1 MISGQ
6 ATRMCRICLTSQV
19 SARYIVYIIVLFM
32 VLMILLEMS
41 HLDAMNRLQTNIR
54 TSYRSVDKQLEE
66 QLRQFYQS
74 NVNAT
79 VRGGYKYN
87 DVRDSE
93 RFTLILQTYN
103 RTDVLLKL
111 LNHYSAV
118 PRLDKIIVV
127 WNNIDEQPPLELWVK
142 YAPHPVPVLF
152 LRQNENKMRNRL
164 QPFKQIETKGM
175 YNNLYNYVSVLQCT
189 SYFC

>member
-1 MISGQ
+1 
-6 ATRMCRICLTSQV
+6 
-19 SARYIVYIIVLFM
+19 M

-41 HLDAMNRLQTNIR
+41 HLDAINRLQNNIR

-87 DVRDSE
+87 NVKDPE

-111 LNHYSAV
+111 LTELGVTIYFV
-118 PRLDKIIVV
+118 TKLR
-127 WNNIDEQPPLELWVK
+127 NILLLK
-142 YAPHPVPVLF
+142 
-152 LRQNENKMRNRL
+152 
-164 QPFKQIETKGM
+164 
-175 YNNLYNYVSVLQCT
+175 
-189 SYFC
+189 